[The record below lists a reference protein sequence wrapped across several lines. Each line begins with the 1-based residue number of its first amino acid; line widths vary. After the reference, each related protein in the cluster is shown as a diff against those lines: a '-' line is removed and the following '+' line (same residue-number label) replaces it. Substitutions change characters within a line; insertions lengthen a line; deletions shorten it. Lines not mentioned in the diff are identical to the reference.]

1 MHCYLEK
8 FLRREKK
15 GFTERELSETQIRS
29 RFRFRRETIIFIS
42 NLLRNDL
49 ERPTKRSQSISVE
62 MQVIFTFHFQKKKNT
77 FKVCFVP
84 SISQIL
90 MKMIASE
97 LR

>member
-1 MHCYLEK
+1 MADM
-8 FLRREKK
+8 
-15 GFTERELSETQIRS
+15 SETQIRS

-49 ERPTKRSQSISVE
+49 ERPVNKKKSV
-62 MQVIFTFHFQKKKNT
+62 HFCGNSGNFYFPFSKNT

-84 SISQIL
+84 ITSQIL
-90 MKMIASE
+90 MKMTASE